1 MENII
6 LDVYKLSP
14 YGKEGQEAH
23 LGKQMEMTL
32 CLTQP
37 STESVMKMG
46 RDMGDCSFIADC
58 AEHPLGFLKR
68 LWIGSF

>member
-37 STESVMKMG
+37 STESALSYHTSMYT
-46 RDMGDCSFIADC
+46 
-58 AEHPLGFLKR
+58 
-68 LWIGSF
+68 